1 MGRHH
6 ISLSP
11 DRSIVIVAVSG
22 ARNHDTYAEG
32 TPQFLKF
39 YLEQPARSILF
50 DAVNAY
56 SATESAAVIEMAEAC
71 GRQMP
76 ASRVAIVGRD
86 FNCAYARLWRRA
98 LCTTG
103 HEAMVFTSVCQAEAW
118 LRTDVNANTN
128 TLYVA

>member
-39 YLEQPARSILF
+39 YLEQPARSVLF

-56 SATESAAVIEMAEAC
+56 SATESASAIEMAEAC

-76 ASRVAIVGRD
+76 SSRIAIVGRD
-86 FNCAYARLWRRA
+86 LNCAYVRIWRRA

-118 LRTDVNANTN
+118 LRTDVNANT
-128 TLYVA
+128 LYVA